1 MGIKYENENTMR
13 GLTDQ
18 ERAELDSIIID
29 HVLNDWD
36 GSGLDLDNFRY
47 VADIRFKGMTFS
59 VRIEGREWFFM
70 GEDGESFEGFTSD
83 VEDGICVKRIR

>member
-18 ERAELDSIIID
+18 ERDELESIIID
-29 HVLNDWD
+29 HVLNEWD

-47 VADIRFKGMTFS
+47 VADIRFKSMTFS

-83 VEDGICVKRIR
+83 VEDGIYVKRIR